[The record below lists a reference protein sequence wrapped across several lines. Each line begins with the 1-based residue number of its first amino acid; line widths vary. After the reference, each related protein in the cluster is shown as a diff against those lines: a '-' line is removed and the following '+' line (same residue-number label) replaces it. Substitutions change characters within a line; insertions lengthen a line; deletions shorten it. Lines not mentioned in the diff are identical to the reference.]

1 MKKNKS
7 IENELKKHVGKW
19 VAICNRKIVAFG
31 NNPSSVMDKAKDL
44 CGNQETTILRV
55 PEKSQILLL

>member
-7 IENELKKHVGKW
+7 IEKELKKHVGEW
-19 VAICNRKIVAFG
+19 VAICKKKIIACG
-31 NNPSSVMDKAKDL
+31 DNPSSVMDKAKEL
-44 CGNQETTILRV
+44 GGSQETTILRV

>member
-7 IENELKKHVGKW
+7 IEKELKKHVGKW
-19 VAICNRKIVAFG
+19 VAICNRKIVACG
-31 NNPSSVMDKAKDL
+31 NSPINVMDKAKEL
-44 CGNQETTILRV
+44 CGNREATILRV

>member
-1 MKKNKS
+1 MKKSKS

-31 NNPSSVMDKAKDL
+31 NNPSNVMDKAKVL
-44 CGNQETTILRV
+44 CGTQETTILRV